1 MTISEMLTQ
10 SGYLTL
16 LGMAVV
22 FSFLIIMIICMN
34 GLRLFVR
41 AFKLDKEAPKA
52 DAPVAAAPSVDEKA
66 VVAAIATALKE
77 KSN

>member
-22 FSFLIIMIICMN
+22 FTFLVILIICMN

-41 AFKLDKEAPKA
+41 ALKLDKEAPKV
-52 DAPVAAAPSVDEKA
+52 DAPASAAPSVDEKA
-66 VVAAIATALKE
+66 VVAAIATAIKE